1 MNAKL
6 LQKKEMLQRIGIR
19 MIHRIKNLRVGQN
32 FNIDLKRTV
41 AFIKAI

>member
-6 LQKKEMLQRIGIR
+6 LQKKEMFQRMGIR
-19 MIHRIKNLRVGQN
+19 MVYRIKNLRVGQN
-32 FNIDLKRTV
+32 FIVDLKRTV